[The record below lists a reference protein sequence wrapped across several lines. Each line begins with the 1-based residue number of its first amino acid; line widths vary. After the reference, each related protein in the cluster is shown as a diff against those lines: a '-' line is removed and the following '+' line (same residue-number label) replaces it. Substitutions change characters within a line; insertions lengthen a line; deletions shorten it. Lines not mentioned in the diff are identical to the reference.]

1 MIVCRVN
8 LTLVICLSGLDLVL
22 LALCLLHYSGKL
34 KGLIWFRY
42 SCLSCLMLCLYTSWD
57 TALQAKGN
65 ICRVLFPP
73 LLARHDTACVN
84 YFHFIFPAVIMLS
97 GLVFIKLLK
106 VKFGLEWQIH
116 VRALILFTNWR
127 IQSVY
132 QTSSYSK
139 MLKFKRAPDCSCSKE
154 KRGSHNEYYIIWST
168 MYNSK

>member
-1 MIVCRVN
+1 MIQIFIFIM
-8 LTLVICLSGLDLVL
+8 LDALSVYQL
-22 LALCLLHYSGKL
+22 
-34 KGLIWFRY
+34 RY
-42 SCLSCLMLCLYTSWD
+42 SILKIWLP
-57 TALQAKGN
+57 KGN

-73 LLARHDTACVN
+73 LLARRDTACVN

-106 VKFGLEWQIH
+106 VKFGLEWQIN

-168 MYNSK
+168 VYNSK